1 MNKTTC
7 DECKS
12 EVTIEDKTL
21 VSPGMFIESLSCGHV
36 NIKKVD

>member
-7 DECKS
+7 KECNT
-12 EVTIEDKTL
+12 EVTIEDRTF

-36 NIKKVD
+36 NITKDQ